1 MKKIFFSCLAIA
13 AIASC
18 AKTEP
23 TFTEVDSE
31 IRIAPVTAVA
41 TKANQL
47 AAISG
52 TAYPT
57 AEAFDVYAY
66 WANEEAG
73 AKFTTGATSYLTAG
87 SEGVEFVNK
96 GAYWGGTTTYYW
108 PKNGSLR
115 FAAYSPSSLAMTHDL
130 EQDTYRL
137 ENFTYPSTTATAA
150 GYTAAAYDILVAPT
164 SESYTAETAAAKVSV
179 VFEHAL
185 SWVTFKLQST
195 EVANRVFTVKD
206 VIVNDVAKK
215 GTLVAAMATAKT
227 WQDLDSKS
235 EVNVYTNQTG
245 YTVTST
251 ATVKET
257 VENGL
262 LVIPQTPTT
271 VTVKYTQEEMS
282 HTDDAGNKVVDSPK
296 LENQTITVPLVLDN
310 ENDTWEP
317 GKHYTYTILFDLDE
331 ILINPTVEDW
341 EETTEV
347 IVNSSPVK
355 VSTSAELVN
364 AVAEGKDVVLEQNI
378 TLDKPVIVE
387 PVAVKAGEAASF
399 EVAIDLNGKD
409 INAPLF
415 AESNGA
421 VNEGSTDSYAFWV
434 KPGAKLTINGNGNV
448 TTQACKYSMA
458 VWANGGEVV
467 INGGT
472 YANAGEGS
480 DLIYASAG
488 GKITINGGEFKACEK
503 TADSDGTAEKHSAIN
518 LKDNTG
524 STAIVYGGKFHGFD
538 PANNKSENPAVN
550 FVAEGYGSYELEV
563 GVWTVAQTTDKI
575 EVSSNAALEDVAA
588 QGGNAVLTADLTL
601 SAQELNVAEGKTV
614 TLDLGGKTLTVAA
627 LDPIKNNGTMTI
639 ANGKITAG
647 AAENTRRCVYNY
659 GTMTIDGV
667 EFVQTYDKKGAA
679 INNEGVM
686 TINDAVVNA
695 VYYSVWTSGAKAV
708 TTINGGSFTTT
719 NNVNDK
725 ENWAYAIRSLN
736 NSKIVINDAAVVG
749 NHGCVTAD
757 SKANVEVNSG
767 KYNCTATYTGNSDW
781 VFYAEDATLTYD
793 ANACE
798 LTTANPNGPIWE
810 GCTTVTAK

>member
-1 MKKIFFSCLAIA
+1 MKKILFATLAVA

-23 TFTEVDSE
+23 TYVDADSE
-31 IRIAPVTAVA
+31 IRLNPVTTVA

-47 AAISG
+47 KAITGTQYPAA
-52 TAYPT
+52 
-57 AEAFDVYAY
+57 EEFDVYAY
-66 WANEEAG
+66 WANEGAG
-73 AKFTTGATSYLTAG
+73 AKFTTGATPYLTAG

-150 GYTAAAYDILVAPT
+150 DYTAAAYDILVAPT

-195 EVANRVFTVKD
+195 EVANGVFTVKD
-206 VIVNDVAKK
+206 VIVNEVAKK

-235 EVNVYTNQTG
+235 EVNVYTDQTG

-257 VENGL
+257 VDNGF
-262 LVIPQTPTT
+262 LVIPQAPTT
-271 VTVKYTQEEMS
+271 VTVKYTQEKMV
-282 HTDDAGNKVVDSPK
+282 HTDDAGNEVVDSPK
-296 LENQTITVPLVLDN
+296 LENQVITVPLVLDN

-355 VSTSAELVN
+355 VSTSEQLV
-364 AVAEGKDVVLEQNI
+364 AAIAEGKDVVLEQNI
-378 TLDKPVIVE
+378 TLGEPVIVK
-387 PVAVKAGEAASF
+387 PVVATRAATAF
-399 EVAIDLNGKD
+399 EVTIDLNGKD
-409 INAPLF
+409 IIAPSSD
-415 AESNGA
+415 AIVVDGGA
-421 VNEGSTDSYAFWV
+421 H
-434 KPGAKLTINGNGNV
+434 LTINGNGKVHAATDNATSANAVWVKHGNV
-448 TTQACKYSMA
+448 TI
-458 VWANGGEVV
+458 NGGDYFVGKDNDLRNDCIYVGASAYKDNAAEYESHLV

-472 YANAGEGS
+472 FAAEVSPEDGKCWVLNLRDEFYRANS
-480 DLIYASAG
+480 
-488 GKITINGGEFKACEK
+488 TIK
-503 TADSDGTAEKHSAIN
+503 
-518 LKDNTG
+518 
-524 STAIVYGGKFHGFD
+524 VYGGTFKSFD
-538 PANNKSENPAVN
+538 PAAGGTENPAAN
-550 FVAEGYGSYELEV
+550 FVAEGYGSYELEA
-563 GVWTVAQTTDKI
+563 GVWTVAKTTDKI
-575 EVSSNAALEDVAA
+575 EVASNAALEDVAA

-667 EFVQTYDKKGAA
+667 EFVQAYSKKGAA

-686 TINDAVVNA
+686 TINDAVVDA
-695 VYYSVWTSGAKAV
+695 VFYSVWTSGANAV

-719 NNVNDK
+719 NDVSDK
-725 ENWAYAIRSLN
+725 ETWAYAIRSLSG
-736 NSKIVINDAAVVG
+736 SKTVIYDATVVG
-749 NHGCVTAD
+749 NHGCVAAD
-757 SKANVEVNSG
+757 TKAEVEVNSG

-798 LTTANPNGPIWE
+798 LTTANPNGAILE

>member
-52 TAYPT
+52 TAYPA

-66 WANEEAG
+66 WATDWSND
-73 AKFTTGATSYLTAG
+73 TPTPYLTG
-87 SEGVEFVNK
+87 TSSGVEFVNK
-96 GAYWGGTTTYYW
+96 GTYWGGTTTYYW

-115 FAAYSPSSLAMTHDL
+115 FAAYSPSSLDMTHKYDT
-130 EQDTYRL
+130 DTYTMA
-137 ENFTYPSTTATAA
+137 EKVYPADDATGETYTSKT
-150 GYTAAAYDILVAPT
+150 YEILVAPT
-164 SESYTAETAAAKVSV
+164 SEDYTAETGASKVAV
-179 VFEHAL
+179 KFEHAL
-185 SWVTFKLQST
+185 SWLNFKLQST
-195 EVANRVFTVKD
+195 EVAKGAFTVNK
-206 VIVNDVAKK
+206 VVVNKVANK
-215 GTLVAAMATAKT
+215 GSLVAAMPAKT
-227 WQDLDSKS
+227 WTLAD
-235 EVNVYTNQTG
+235 
-245 YTVTST
+245 
-251 ATVKET
+251 ATVDVVVYDNATTPTTVNAEAVKVEN

-262 LVIPQTPTT
+262 LVLPQAPTT
-271 VTVKYTQEEMS
+271 VTVYYTQNELS
-282 HTDDAGNKVVDSPK
+282 HTDAEGNEVVDSPA
-296 LENQTITVPLVLDN
+296 LSGQVIEVPLTLD
-310 ENDTWEP
+310 EVDGTWEP
-317 GKHYTYTILFDLDE
+317 GKKYTYTILFDLDE

-341 EETTEV
+341 EVEKEV
-347 IVNSSPVK
+347 VVNSSPVK
-355 VSTSAELVN
+355 VATSAELVA

-387 PVAVKAGEAASF
+387 PVATKAGEATV
-399 EVAIDLNGKD
+399 EVTIDLNGKD

-421 VNEGSTDSYAFWV
+421 VNEGTTDSYAFWV
-434 KPGAKLTINGNGNV
+434 KEGAKLTINGNGNV
-448 TTQACKYSMA
+448 TTQACTYSIA
-458 VWANGGEVV
+458 VWAQGGEVV

-472 YANAGEGS
+472 YANAGNGS

-488 GKITINGGEFKACEK
+488 GKVAIYGGEFKACKSNHTE
-503 TADSDGTAEKHSAIN
+503 DGTLEDYSALN
-518 LKDNTG
+518 LKNNGADG
-524 STAIVYGGKFHGFD
+524 CDIVVYGGKFYNFD
-538 PANNKSENPAVN
+538 PANNKSENPAKN
-550 FVAEGYGSYELEV
+550 FCAAGYGSYELEA
-563 GVWTVAQTTDKI
+563 GVWTVAKTTDKI
-575 EVSSNAALEDVAA
+575 EVASNAALEDVAA

-667 EFVQTYDKKGAA
+667 EFVQTYSKKGAA

-686 TINDAVVNA
+686 TINDAVVDA
-695 VYYSVWTSGAKAV
+695 VFYSVWTSGADAV

-719 NNVNDK
+719 NDVSDK
-725 ENWAYAIRSLN
+725 ENWAYAIRSLSG
-736 NSKIVINDAAVVG
+736 SKTVIYDATVVG
-749 NHGCVTAD
+749 NHGCVAAD
-757 SKANVEVNSG
+757 TEAEVEVNSG

-781 VFYAEDATLTYD
+781 VFYAKDATLTYD

-798 LTTANPNGPIWE
+798 LTTANPSGAIWE

>member
-1 MKKIFFSCLAIA
+1 MKKILFATLAVA

-23 TFTEVDSE
+23 TYVGGESE
-31 IRIAPVTAVA
+31 IMLAPVTAVS
-41 TKANQL
+41 TKHVTGAVT
-47 AAISG
+47 G
-52 TAYPT
+52 TTYNS
-57 AEAFDVYAY
+57 AEKFDVYAY
-66 WANEEAG
+66 WADEPAG
-73 AKFTTGATSYLTAG
+73 TKFNTGATEYLKGEG
-87 SEGVEFVNK
+87 SGVEFVNK
-96 GAYWGGTTTYYW
+96 GSYWGGTTTYYW

-115 FAAYSPSSLAMTHDL
+115 FAAYSPSTLDMIHDL
-130 EQDTYRL
+130 ENDTYTL
-137 ENFTYPSTTATAA
+137 ENYVYPAVDATAA
-150 GYTAAAYDILVAPT
+150 DYTAKAFDILVAPT
-164 SESYTAETAAAKVSV
+164 SESYNAETAASKVSV
-179 VFEHAL
+179 KFEHAL
-185 SWVTFKLQST
+185 SWITVKLQST
-195 EVANRVFTVKD
+195 EVAEGAFTVKD
-206 VIVNDVAKK
+206 VVVNNIAKK
-215 GTLVAAMATAKT
+215 GTLTANMAAEKV
-227 WQDLDSKS
+227 WSDLDNKS
-235 EVNVYTNQTG
+235 AVNVFTDATG
-245 YTVTST
+245 YTVTPT
-251 ATVKET
+251 AVVKET
-257 VENGL
+257 VSNGF
-262 LVIPQTPTT
+262 LVLPQEPTT
-271 VTVKYTQEEMS
+271 VTVYYTQNALEDE
-282 HTDDAGNKVVDSPK
+282 DGNETSPA
-296 LENQTITVPLVLDN
+296 LENQQITVPLTLDDAD
-310 ENDTWEP
+310 DTWEP

-355 VSTSAELVN
+355 VNTSAELVA

-378 TLDKPVIVE
+378 TLDEPVVVE
-387 PVAVKAGEAASF
+387 PVVATRAATAF
-399 EVAIDLNGKD
+399 EVTIDLNGKD
-409 INAPLF
+409 IIAPLF

-421 VNEGSTDSYAFWV
+421 VNVGTTDSYAFWV
-434 KPGAKLTINGNGNV
+434 KEGAKLTINGNGNV
-448 TTQACKYSMA
+448 TTQACTYSIA
-458 VWANGGEVV
+458 VWAQGGEVV

-472 YANAGEGS
+472 YANAGNGS

-488 GKITINGGEFKACEK
+488 GKVAIYGGEFKACKSNHTE
-503 TADSDGTAEKHSAIN
+503 DGTLEDYSALN
-518 LKDNTG
+518 LKNNGADG
-524 STAIVYGGKFHGFD
+524 CDIVVYGGKFYNFD
-538 PANNKSENPAVN
+538 PANNKSENPAKN
-550 FVAEGYGSYELEV
+550 FCAAGYGSYELET
-563 GVWTVAQTTDKI
+563 GVWTVAKTTDKI

-667 EFVQTYDKKGAA
+667 EFVQAYSKKGAA

-686 TINDAVVNA
+686 TINDAVVDA
-695 VYYSVWTSGAKAV
+695 VFYSVWTSGADAV

-719 NNVNDK
+719 NDVSDK
-725 ENWAYAIRSLN
+725 ETWAYAIRSLSG
-736 NSKIVINDAAVVG
+736 SKTVIYDATVVG
-749 NHGCVTAD
+749 NHGCVAAD
-757 SKANVEVNSG
+757 TKAEVEVNSG

-798 LTTANPNGPIWE
+798 LTTANPNGAILE